1 MTMAISCP
9 SFQLF
14 DNLWREINDDPDF
27 HSLRDEGVVG
37 ICVKDWHV
45 TYMLVIVAGLIDLS
59 ATSPSI
65 PLALATAH
73 GAEHEGV
80 AKTLHRLHTDFHV
93 SGACALVAEFV
104 HAYAMCQRNKVEQ
117 LHPAG
122 LLQPLEIPLTVWA
135 DITMDFI

>member
-1 MTMAISCP
+1 
-9 SFQLF
+9 
-14 DNLWREINDDPDF
+14 
-27 HSLRDEGVVG
+27 
-37 ICVKDWHV
+37 
-45 TYMLVIVAGLIDLS
+45 MLVIVAGLIDLS
-59 ATSPSI
+59 ATSPTI

-93 SGACALVAEFV
+93 PGACALVAKFI